1 MNIRQNCVIWFDE
14 EPSETWY
21 SIEQGDN
28 LTATFDL
35 LTGSFSVGD
44 SFAYSGT
51 ELTEK
56 NKISL
61 GAGFYYDASNDEW
74 HGLYLDA
81 ERR

>member
-1 MNIRQNCVIWFDE
+1 M
-14 EPSETWY
+14 
-21 SIEQGDN
+21 
-28 LTATFDL
+28 TATFDL